1 MRKRSI
7 SGLSVGA
14 LSIGALP
21 ALAAGAA
28 HAADDAAE
36 AAGVSGNM
44 LAALRDLTGRLSDRI
59 ASLAEAPATL
69 DGEIARV
76 IGNLTDLEG
85 WARLP
90 RAGWIFAAMLIA
102 AFLVEVALR
111 RLLGPREGIAAG
123 LAKRLT
129 TFAIDL
135 LLLLVFAFVAYGV
148 SFSFLARFDPMRE
161 LVMAGALW
169 VVVFRFLLT
178 LADLLADIVGFAE
191 PRGAGGSIAARR
203 LLRWVLGGIGG
214 GVAFIVLAAALL
226 ELLGLSEELLQLFRL
241 FAGSTLLAS
250 GLVLTATAGA
260 DLQEVRAGR
269 RTGRAA
275 WIFVASAVIALVW
288 LVWAGNLVLA
298 REAEA
303 RTAVIAGLIV
313 VMLPVVEF
321 LARAFLFWMARLR
334 EGGEEPQSAAGGAPH
349 YGVAGRTILS
359 ILRWVVIAT
368 ALGLLGEA
376 AGLGIAGA
384 IDTSLGRTLVRA
396 AFNISVAVLI
406 ALTVWEFVSALVGN
420 RLASERRDEGA
431 SDAAVTEGEGGTA
444 TAATRAET
452 LLPLLRSF
460 LLAVLIAIVGMI
472 ALSSLGVDIGPLLA
486 GAGVVGIAIGF
497 GAQTLVRDVVSGVF
511 FLIDDAFRLGEYIEM
526 GGIRGEV
533 EKISIRSLRMRHHRG
548 AIHTIPFGELKSIT
562 NYNRDW
568 VIYKFSIQVTYD
580 TDIDKVRKIIKAI
593 GAEMMAH
600 PEHGRALLE
609 PLKSQGVTE
618 FGAHALTIRVKFKC
632 RPREQFVLRRVAHQ
646 RIRDEFFRHGIEF
659 AYPTVTVQG
668 AGGEAGGIAAA
679 AREAIAQATP
689 PETAKP

>member
-1 MRKRSI
+1 MPAFRTGGPGA
-7 SGLSVGA
+7 GLFVSTIAVT
-14 LSIGALP
+14 
-21 ALAAGAA
+21 AA
-28 HAADDAAE
+28 AADTTTEPAA
-36 AAGVSGNM
+36 VQGNL
-44 LAALRDLTGRLSDRI
+44 LAVLRDLSGRLSDRI
-59 ASLAEAPATL
+59 ERLAEAPATL
-69 DGEIARV
+69 PAEVERLVA
-76 IGNLTDLEG
+76 NLTDLEG

-90 RAGWIFAAMLIA
+90 RAGWIFAVMLVA
-102 AFLVEVALR
+102 AFAVEALMR
-111 RLLGPREGIAAG
+111 RLPGEREGRAAG
-123 LAKRLT
+123 LSGRLLA
-129 TFAIDL
+129 FAIDMV
-135 LLLLVFAFVAYGV
+135 LLVVFALVAYGA
-148 SFSFLARFDPMRE
+148 SFLFLARFDPMRE

-169 VVVFRFLLT
+169 VVALRFLIA
-178 LADLLADIVGFAE
+178 LADLLADLAGI
-191 PRGAGGSIAARR
+191 GAPGDPGRVVRARR
-203 LLRWVLGGIGG
+203 LLRTALGGLGG
-214 GVAFIVLAAALL
+214 GVAFIVLSSALL
-226 ELLGLSEELLQLFRL
+226 DLLGLSEPLSQLYRL
-241 FAGSTLLAS
+241 AAGTVIVIG
-250 GLVLTATAGA
+250 GLVLAAVIGA
-260 DLQEVRAGR
+260 DAPADAAGR
-269 RTGRAA
+269 RVGRAA
-275 WIFVASAVIALVW
+275 WIFISTAMIALVW
-288 LVWAGNLVLA
+288 LVWAGNLLLD
-298 REAEA
+298 RELEA
-303 RTAVIAGLIV
+303 RTAITAGLV
-313 VMLPVVEF
+313 VLTLPAVEF
-321 LARAFLFWMARLR
+321 MTRSFLLWLARLR
-334 EGGEEPQSAAGGAPH
+334 EGWETPAADAADRQRI
-349 YGVAGRTILS
+349 GVAGRAILG
-359 ILRWVVIAT
+359 ILRGVTVAA
-368 ALGLLGEA
+368 ALGLIGEA
-376 AGLGIAGA
+376 AGLGVAGA

-396 AFNISVAVLI
+396 AFNIAVAVLI
-406 ALTVWEFVSALVGN
+406 ALTVWEFVSALVGS

-431 SDAAVTEGEGGTA
+431 SAAAVTEGEGGTA

-460 LLAVLIAIVGMI
+460 LLAVLVAIVGMI

-533 EKISIRSLRMRHHRG
+533 EKISIRSLRLRHHRG

-593 GAEMMAH
+593 GAEMMTH

-668 AGGEAGGIAAA
+668 AGGEAGGVASA
-679 AREAIAQATP
+679 AREALAQATP
-689 PETAKP
+689 AETAKP